1 MGYDNSNR
9 GVLFKNDHKES
20 DKHPDYKGSI
30 NFGGVDYDLAAWI
43 NKSKAGQAYMSLKVG
58 GPVAARGERGE
69 SSDPQTHEAESD
81 PEIPF

>member
-1 MGYDNSNR
+1 MGYGNTKR
-9 GVLFKNDHKES
+9 GVLFKNGRKES

-58 GPVAARGERGE
+58 GPIAARGE
-69 SSDPQTHEAESD
+69 SSDQPAKRQPESD
-81 PEIPF
+81 LDDEIPF